1 MTDLKKEI
9 EIFGRPMYMDL
20 KPKKSLAADES
31 AELLHCKTWDA
42 EAAMRMLLN
51 NLNPKVARNW
61 EELIV
66 YGGSGRAARNWK
78 EYHKIITALKEL
90 EADETLCIQ
99 SGKPVY
105 IAPTH
110 TEAPR
115 VIIANSN
122 LVGNWATQ
130 DYFDDLD

>member
-1 MTDLKKEI
+1 LTDLKKEI
-9 EIFGRPMYMDL
+9 DIFGRPMYMDL

-66 YGGSGRAARNWK
+66 YGGSGSIW
-78 EYHKIITALKEL
+78 
-90 EADETLCIQ
+90 
-99 SGKPVY
+99 
-105 IAPTH
+105 
-110 TEAPR
+110 
-115 VIIANSN
+115 
-122 LVGNWATQ
+122 
-130 DYFDDLD
+130 

>member
-9 EIFGRPMYMDL
+9 DVYGRPMYMDL
-20 KPKKSLAADES
+20 KPDKALEADES
-31 AELLHCKTWDA
+31 DKILHCKTWDA
-42 EAAMRMLLN
+42 EAALRMLYN
-51 NLNPKVARNW
+51 NLHPNVARNW

-78 EYHKIITALKEL
+78 EFNKIVNALKNL

-115 VIIANSN
+115 VIIAN
-122 LVGNWATQ
+122 
-130 DYFDDLD
+130 